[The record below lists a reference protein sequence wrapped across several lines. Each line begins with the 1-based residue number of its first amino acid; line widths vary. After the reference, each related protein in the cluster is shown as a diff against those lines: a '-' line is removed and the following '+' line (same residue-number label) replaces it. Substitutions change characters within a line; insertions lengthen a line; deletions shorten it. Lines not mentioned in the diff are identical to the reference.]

1 MLPIRWRIF
10 AIAGLNTAVVLLLA
24 ALIWDGA
31 RSLSSAWGTLQQPHE
46 SGQAL
51 DSPESEMVRLQ
62 GLLLRS
68 ASQPQPQLRDEIARQ
83 RAALLDGLNKQADAD
98 PALADA
104 VKTLAT
110 ATDRLVNGFDAL
122 RAAREAVA
130 RTYEQE
136 ILTPAKAMPGL
147 YAAVENGLPAQDTAI
162 AAPLRKSREA
172 LSAFLLAANAY
183 SFAPSPA
190 RFDVAAANADAI
202 GHSLSALSNLAGN
215 DRQRAEIDAIR
226 QSGAALRTG
235 LAHMADEFTRQ
246 AALLKQAVENDQA
259 TAAAIDALSRRLR
272 AREQQAKDR
281 FGKALNEV
289 YLQVLLVA
297 GLFLL
302 LVIFIGIA
310 VAGSISTP
318 LRDLRAT
325 MLRIVGGDYT
335 APVHGLKARDEIGE
349 MARAVEVFREN
360 AVAKQRAE
368 IELRASKEH
377 AESALSDLRE
387 TQRSLIEAE
396 KLAALGSLV
405 AGVAH
410 EVNNPVGIGLTVA
423 SSLARRCEAF
433 AAEIG
438 EGQLRRA
445 RLTEFVDGARD
456 ASNQLVLNLE
466 RAEELIR
473 SFKQVAVDRSHET
486 RRPFDLREST
496 EQIVSSLRAGLKK
509 AHLTLNIDVPD
520 GIVME
525 GYPGAY
531 GQVLTNLVLNATTHA
546 FAGGLEGVIRIEAR
560 RLTGPQ
566 VEINFSDDGAGMTE
580 EVRRHAFDPFFTTR
594 RNHGGTG
601 LGLHIVYN
609 LVTRRLGGRI
619 SFVSAPNR
627 GTTFRIVLPL
637 NAPLESPSAAT
648 DADIA
653 TDR

>member
-235 LAHMADEFTRQ
+235 LAH
-246 AALLKQAVENDQA
+246 
-259 TAAAIDALSRRLR
+259 
-272 AREQQAKDR
+272 
-281 FGKALNEV
+281 
-289 YLQVLLVA
+289 
-297 GLFLL
+297 
-302 LVIFIGIA
+302 
-310 VAGSISTP
+310 
-318 LRDLRAT
+318 
-325 MLRIVGGDYT
+325 
-335 APVHGLKARDEIGE
+335 
-349 MARAVEVFREN
+349 
-360 AVAKQRAE
+360 
-368 IELRASKEH
+368 
-377 AESALSDLRE
+377 
-387 TQRSLIEAE
+387 
-396 KLAALGSLV
+396 
-405 AGVAH
+405 
-410 EVNNPVGIGLTVA
+410 
-423 SSLARRCEAF
+423 
-433 AAEIG
+433 
-438 EGQLRRA
+438 
-445 RLTEFVDGARD
+445 
-456 ASNQLVLNLE
+456 
-466 RAEELIR
+466 
-473 SFKQVAVDRSHET
+473 
-486 RRPFDLREST
+486 
-496 EQIVSSLRAGLKK
+496 
-509 AHLTLNIDVPD
+509 
-520 GIVME
+520 
-525 GYPGAY
+525 
-531 GQVLTNLVLNATTHA
+531 
-546 FAGGLEGVIRIEAR
+546 
-560 RLTGPQ
+560 
-566 VEINFSDDGAGMTE
+566 
-580 EVRRHAFDPFFTTR
+580 
-594 RNHGGTG
+594 
-601 LGLHIVYN
+601 
-609 LVTRRLGGRI
+609 
-619 SFVSAPNR
+619 
-627 GTTFRIVLPL
+627 
-637 NAPLESPSAAT
+637 
-648 DADIA
+648 
-653 TDR
+653 